1 MYDHRYKPL
10 LQTAVSG
17 YRSQHEHGKNGAAGL
32 SAEHMHIAN
41 GSLSRKVNPQ
51 DQTSHPSPAEIVTIC
66 RATGDLGVLHA
77 MAADVGCLLMPLG
90 VAAAADLAPDLAA
103 NFKEVA
109 DWLQVASAAHAAGPA
124 ALTDNKMAEL
134 GKEMIEAMASTIAA
148 YQRLQA
154 MHAAAKPTHLRAAA

>member
-1 MYDHRYKPL
+1 MNDITSL
-10 LQTAVSG
+10 LQSAVAG
-17 YRSQHEHGKNGAAGL
+17 YRSQDQHGSNGALGL
-32 SAEHMHIAN
+32 SKLMRISN
-41 GSLSRKVNPQ
+41 GSLSRKVSPTDNV
-51 DQTSHPSPAEIVTIC
+51 SHCSPAEVVAIC
-66 RATGDLGVLHA
+66 KLTGDLAPMHA
-77 MAADVGCLLMPLG
+77 MAAEVGCLLMPLG
-90 VAAAADLAPDLAA
+90 VSAAADLAPDLAA

-109 DWLQVASAAHAAGPA
+109 EWLQVASAAHAAGQA